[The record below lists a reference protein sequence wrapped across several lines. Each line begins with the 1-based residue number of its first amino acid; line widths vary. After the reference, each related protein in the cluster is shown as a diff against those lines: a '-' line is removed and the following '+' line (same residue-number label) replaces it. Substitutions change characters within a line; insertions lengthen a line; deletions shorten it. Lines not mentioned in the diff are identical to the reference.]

1 MIFKTLTT
9 EREKVIESY
18 PFKRKVKEPYQM
30 KIKPNTMTKDN
41 IELAILNILT
51 FEEIIKYEMLG
62 DSMSYK

>member
-9 EREKVIESY
+9 EREKVLESY
-18 PFKRKVKEPYQM
+18 PFKHEVKEPYQM